1 MKRRVVLAGIGLP
14 WFGLPAIAGAEI
26 ESVADDAA
34 IALRRGG
41 VAVLLRHAATEPGIG
56 DPPGFRL
63 GDCSTQRQLSEPG
76 RAQSRRIGD
85 WFIARGL
92 RPAEVRSSAWCR
104 CLDTA
109 TLAFGR
115 ARAWSP
121 LNSFFGDRSVE
132 SAQSAVLR
140 TALGKLPAQGFEVW
154 VTHQVN
160 IAALTGV
167 SPATGEALVVRM
179 SGGKVHNLARIRF
192 ED

>member
-14 WFGLPAIAGAEI
+14 WFGLPAIAAAE
-26 ESVADDAA
+26 ADSPADATA
-34 IALRRGG
+34 ALRRGG

-63 GDCSTQRQLSEPG
+63 GECATQRQLSEPG
-76 RAQSRRIGD
+76 REQSRRIGA
-85 WFIARGL
+85 WFSARGL
-92 RPAEVRSSAWCR
+92 TPAEVRSSAWCR

-109 TLAFGR
+109 SLAFGR
-115 ARAWSP
+115 ARAWAP

-132 SAQSAVLR
+132 SAQSADLR
-140 TALGKLPAQGFEVW
+140 KALGTLPPQRFEVW

-160 IAALTGV
+160 ISALTGV
-167 SPATGEALVVRM
+167 SPGMGEAVVVRLT
-179 SGGKVHNLARIRF
+179 GGKVHNLARIRF

>member
-1 MKRRVVLAGIGLP
+1 MKRRVVLAGLGLP
-14 WFGLPAIAGAEI
+14 WLGLPSVDRAEAAPA
-26 ESVADDAA
+26 VDAA
-34 IALRRGG
+34 AALRRGG

-63 GDCSTQRQLSEPG
+63 DDCATQRQLSEQG
-76 RAQSRRIGD
+76 RAQSQRIGA
-85 WFIARGL
+85 WFSARSL
-92 RPAEVRSSAWCR
+92 VPAEVRSSAWCR

-115 ARAWSP
+115 GRAWAP

-132 SAQSAVLR
+132 PGQSAELR
-140 TALGKLPAQGFEVW
+140 AALGKLPAQGFEVW

-160 IAALTGV
+160 ISALTGV
-167 SPATGEALVVRM
+167 SPGMGEAVVVRL

>member
-1 MKRRVVLAGIGLP
+1 MKRRVVLAGLGLP
-14 WFGLPAIAGAEI
+14 WLGVPAVARAEA
-26 ESVADDAA
+26 ESAVDAA
-34 IALRRGG
+34 AALRRGG

-63 GDCSTQRQLSEPG
+63 GECATQRQLSELG
-76 RAQSRRIGD
+76 RTQSQRIGA
-85 WFIARGL
+85 WFSARGL
-92 RPAEVRSSAWCR
+92 APAEVRSSAWCR

-115 ARAWSP
+115 ARAWAP

-132 SAQSAVLR
+132 SGQSAELR

-160 IAALTGV
+160 ISALTGV
-167 SPATGEALVVRM
+167 SPGMGEAVVVRL

>member
-1 MKRRVVLAGIGLP
+1 MKRRVVLAGLGLP
-14 WFGLPAIAGAEI
+14 WLGLPSAAGAETA
-26 ESVADDAA
+26 SVVDAA
-34 IALRRGG
+34 AALRSGG

-63 GDCSTQRQLSEPG
+63 GECATQRQLSEQG
-76 RAQSRRIGD
+76 RAQSQRIGA
-85 WFIARGL
+85 WFSARGL
-92 RPAEVRSSAWCR
+92 TPAEVRSSAWCR

-115 ARAWSP
+115 ARAWTP

-132 SAQSAVLR
+132 SGQSAELR

-160 IAALTGV
+160 ISALTGV
-167 SPATGEALVVRM
+167 SPGMGEAVVVRL

>member
-14 WFGLPAIAGAEI
+14 WFGLPAIAAAE
-26 ESVADDAA
+26 ADSPVDATA
-34 IALRRGG
+34 ALRRGG

-63 GDCSTQRQLSEPG
+63 GECATQRQLSEQG
-76 RAQSRRIGD
+76 REQSRRIGA
-85 WFIARGL
+85 WFSARGL
-92 RPAEVRSSAWCR
+92 VPAEVRSSAWCR

-115 ARAWSP
+115 ARAWTA

-132 SAQSAVLR
+132 AGQSAELR

-160 IAALTGV
+160 ISALTGV
-167 SPATGEALVVRM
+167 SPGMGEAVVVRLA
-179 SGGKVHNLARIRF
+179 GGKVHNLARIRF

>member
-1 MKRRVVLAGIGLP
+1 MKRRVVLAGLGLP
-14 WFGLPAIAGAEI
+14 WLGVP
-26 ESVADDAA
+26 SVARAEAAPAVDAA
-34 IALRRGG
+34 AALRRGG

-63 GDCSTQRQLSEPG
+63 GECATQRQLSELG
-76 RAQSRRIGD
+76 RTQSQRIGA
-85 WFIARGL
+85 WFSARGL
-92 RPAEVRSSAWCR
+92 APAEVRSSAWCR
-104 CLDTA
+104 CIDTA

-115 ARAWSP
+115 ARAWPP

-132 SAQSAVLR
+132 SGQSAELR

-160 IAALTGV
+160 ISALTGV
-167 SPATGEALVVRM
+167 SPGMGEAVVVRL

>member
-1 MKRRVVLAGIGLP
+1 MKRRVVLAGLGLP
-14 WFGLPAIAGAEI
+14 WLGLPPIAGAE
-26 ESVADDAA
+26 SAA
-34 IALRRGG
+34 EAAAALRRGG

-63 GDCSTQRQLSEPG
+63 GECATQRQLSEQG
-76 RAQSRRIGD
+76 RAQSQRIGA
-85 WFIARGL
+85 WFSARGL
-92 RPAEVRSSAWCR
+92 APSEVRSSAWCR

-115 ARAWSP
+115 ARAWTA

-132 SAQSAVLR
+132 SGQSAELR

-160 IAALTGV
+160 ISALTGV
-167 SPATGEALVVRM
+167 SPGMGEAVVVRL

-192 ED
+192 EG

>member
-1 MKRRVVLAGIGLP
+1 MKRRHVLAGLGLP
-14 WFGLPAIAGAEI
+14 WLGLPATASTA
-26 ESVADDAA
+26 DAA
-34 IALRRGG
+34 LAELRRGG

-63 GDCSTQRQLSEPG
+63 GECSTQRQLSEPG
-76 RAQSRRIGD
+76 RDQARRIGA
-85 WFIARGL
+85 WFSARGL
-92 RPAEVRSSAWCR
+92 VPAEVRSSAWCR

-115 ARAWSP
+115 ARAWAP
-121 LNSFFGDRSVE
+121 LNSFFGERSAE
-132 SAQSAVLR
+132 SAQSAALR
-140 TALGKLPAQGFEVW
+140 KALGRLPAPGFEVW

-160 IAALTGV
+160 ISALTGIGPGV
-167 SPATGEALVVRM
+167 GEALVVRM

>member
-1 MKRRVVLAGIGLP
+1 MKRRVVLAGLGLP
-14 WFGLPAIAGAEI
+14 WLGLPPVARAE
-26 ESVADDAA
+26 SAADAA
-34 IALRRGG
+34 AALRRGG

-63 GDCSTQRQLSEPG
+63 GECATQRQLSESG
-76 RAQSRRIGD
+76 REQSRRIGG
-85 WFIARGL
+85 WFRARGL
-92 RPAEVRSSAWCR
+92 APAEVRSSAWCR

-115 ARAWSP
+115 AQPWAA
-121 LNSFFGDRSVE
+121 LNSFFDDRSAE
-132 SAQSAVLR
+132 SAQSAALR
-140 TALGKLPAQGFEVW
+140 GALGRLPGNGFEVW

-160 IAALTGV
+160 ISALTGV
-167 SPATGEALVVRM
+167 SPVVGEALVVRL

>member
-1 MKRRVVLAGIGLP
+1 MKRRVVLAGLGLP
-14 WFGLPAIAGAEI
+14 WLGLPSIAGAEVA
-26 ESVADDAA
+26 SVVDAA
-34 IALRRGG
+34 TALRRGG

-63 GDCSTQRQLSEPG
+63 GVCATQRQLSEQG
-76 RAQSRRIGD
+76 RAQSQRIGA
-85 WFIARGL
+85 WFSARGL
-92 RPAEVRSSAWCR
+92 APAEVRSSAWCR

-115 ARAWSP
+115 ARAWTA

-132 SAQSAVLR
+132 SGQSAELR
-140 TALGKLPAQGFEVW
+140 KALGKLPAQGFEVW

-160 IAALTGV
+160 ISALTGV
-167 SPATGEALVVRM
+167 SPGMGEAVVVRLA
-179 SGGKVHNLARIRF
+179 GGKVHNLARIRF

>member
-14 WFGLPAIAGAEI
+14 WFGLPSIAAAEAD
-26 ESVADDAA
+26 SPADAVA
-34 IALRRGG
+34 ALRRGG

-63 GDCSTQRQLSEPG
+63 GECATQRQLSEPG
-76 RAQSRRIGD
+76 REQSRRIGA
-85 WFIARGL
+85 WFSARGL
-92 RPAEVRSSAWCR
+92 APAEVRSSAWCR

-109 TLAFGR
+109 SLAFGR
-115 ARAWSP
+115 VRAWPP

-132 SAQSAVLR
+132 SAQSADLR
-140 TALGKLPAQGFEVW
+140 KALGTLPAQGFEVW

-160 IAALTGV
+160 ISALTGV
-167 SPATGEALVVRM
+167 SPGMGEAVVVRLT
-179 SGGKVHNLARIRF
+179 GGKVHNLARIRF

>member
-1 MKRRVVLAGIGLP
+1 MKRRHVLAGLGLP
-14 WFGLPAIAGAEI
+14 WLGLPATASTA
-26 ESVADDAA
+26 DAA
-34 IALRRGG
+34 LAELRRGG

-56 DPPGFRL
+56 DPPDFRL
-63 GDCSTQRQLSEPG
+63 GECSTQRQLSEQG
-76 RAQSRRIGD
+76 REQSRRIGA
-85 WFIARGL
+85 WFSARGL
-92 RPAEVRSSAWCR
+92 VPADVRASAWCR

-115 ARAWSP
+115 SRVWTA

-132 SAQSAVLR
+132 SSQSAALR
-140 TALGKLPAQGFEVW
+140 EALAKLPAQGFEVW

-160 IAALTGV
+160 ISALTGV
-167 SPATGEALVVRM
+167 SPGMGEALVVRV